1 MNGTVIAYNDD
12 SPECAPQSALSF
24 DATALGPL
32 YIIVEGWGAFNGAY
46 TLQISSS
53 YVGLES
59 NLNKAFNAY
68 PNPSMGLL
76 HLTPNSGVY
85 QFLDMQGQLL
95 QTLDTQ
101 VQAVFKMENLVAGVY
116 LLRELETGRI
126 QKWQKI

>member
-1 MNGTVIAYNDD
+1 MNGDVVAYNDD
-12 SPECAPQSALSF
+12 AYDCAPQSALSF

-32 YIIVEGWGAFNGAY
+32 HIIVEGWGALSGDY
-46 TLQISSS
+46 TLQINAS
-53 YVGLES
+53 YVGLEDAETVS
-59 NLNKAFNAY
+59 FNAY
-68 PNPSMGLL
+68 PNPSVGLL

-101 VQAVFKMENLVAGVY
+101 EQAVFKMENLEAGVY